1 MTRRGWPLA
10 VVAVLAVGIAIRASF
25 LFWSPLP
32 ATLDGFRYARLA
44 EGVVSSGGLVALD
57 VESDELV
64 TTWLLATTSA
74 VTDVGPLYLAQ
85 PFVACLGGASV
96 LSGVVLVRGVGRS
109 FGWPDRRVRTAAILA
124 GFALAIEG
132 LYLRRSGVP
141 DEEALGLLLLPLFAL
156 AAHRTFT
163 SRRVAWGVPFVL
175 LAGTYPLLHNLS
187 SVAAAMTLTAL
198 AALHVR
204 REPSRVIVLVAGGS
218 TVGFW
223 TYFFGYYA
231 VAERYGLQLTY
242 SGLIREHPGSF
253 LAWIVLLAIA
263 AVWLSSTTH
272 LSQRAT
278 FATGFGILFLVAG
291 LNLVQPIFPGTVRT
305 PPLVLALVALFAV
318 PVGVAAWGTPWIL
331 RRGGDGHLVVALLAG
346 PLALVWFTLTT
357 SLSPVFFDATLRAQS
372 FAHFGVF
379 ALAAVVAVGVATR
392 HEMVGRVLVL
402 SIVLVTVLSVPL
414 GFVHLDTGT
423 APRTVHESEFGAIT
437 VAGSGGTYTSDH
449 RLSRLWGLYYGE
461 ARGSIGPTRT
471 WLGGG
476 PPPDCPTVAT
486 EAWTRSGAHFYPTE
500 PSTLSSTR
508 YSAWKTRRN
517 LVYSA
522 DGYSEVV
529 VGVPPG
535 DTGRC

>member
-1 MTRRGWPLA
+1 MIRRGWPL
-10 VVAVLAVGIAIRASF
+10 VVGTVLAVGIAFRAAF

-44 EGVVSSGGLVALD
+44 EGVLSSGQLVALD
-57 VESDELV
+57 VQSDELV

-85 PFVACLGGASV
+85 PVVACLGGASA
-96 LSGVVLVRGVGRS
+96 LAAVVLVRGLGRS
-109 FGWPDRRVRTAAILA
+109 FGWPDRRVRTAAVLA
-124 GFALAIEG
+124 GLMLAIEG

-156 AAHRTFT
+156 AAHRTFST
-163 SRRVAWGVPFVL
+163 RRIAWGVPFVL

-204 REPSRVIVLVAGGS
+204 REPSRLTVLVAAGS

-263 AVWLSSTTH
+263 AAWLVSTTH

-278 FATGFGILFLVAG
+278 FATGFGILFVVVG
-291 LNLVQPIFPGTVRT
+291 VNVVQPIFPGTVRT
-305 PPLVLALVALFAV
+305 PRLVLALVGLFVV
-318 PVGVAAWGTPWIL
+318 PVALAAWGTPWVL
-331 RRGGDGHLVVALLAG
+331 RRGDDGHLVVALLVG
-346 PLALVWFTLTT
+346 PLVLVWFTLTT
-357 SLSPVFFDATLRAQS
+357 SLSPVFFDATMRAQS
-372 FAHFGVF
+372 FAHVGVV
-379 ALAAVVAVGVATR
+379 ALAAAVAVGVGSR
-392 HEMVGRVLVL
+392 HRMAGRALVL
-402 SIVLVTVLSVPL
+402 SLALVALLSVPL
-414 GFVHLDTGT
+414 GFIHLDTAS
-423 APRTVHESEFGAIT
+423 APRTVHESEFRAAT
-437 VAGSGGTYTSDH
+437 VAGSGGNYTSDH
-449 RLSRLWGLYYGE
+449 RLSRLWGLYHGD

-476 PPPDCPTVAT
+476 PPPDCPTLAT
-486 EAWTRSGAHFYPTE
+486 AEWTRTGAHFYPTE
-500 PSTLSSTR
+500 PLTLSEER
-508 YSAWKTRRN
+508 YEGWKRTQN
-517 LVYSA
+517 LVYSSN
-522 DGYSEVV
+522 GYTEVV
-529 VGVPPG
+529 VGTTPG
-535 DTGRC
+535 NGGC